1 MKKAFQKV
9 MVLILAV
16 SLLCN
21 FSLSVQAAT
30 AKSDG
35 QNMEKL
41 LKYYGKNKISK
52 AKKYNK
58 KLNAYAKEAC
68 VKKMS
73 SKMKKAYKKIVKKWP
88 VDAPTGTDYLWGY
101 YLTDIDNDKKAD
113 LLVQVGTCEADAR
126 THVYKYKNGKA
137 VKIATIGSGHTSFHA
152 YPNHK
157 GVIFYSG
164 HMGNECISVVT
175 IKNGKVSEKTIGYRG
190 VITETTCDW
199 LDLKCVLKRHI
210 SYDAN
215 HKRKL
220 DLGDLK

>member
-1 MKKAFQKV
+1 

-126 THVYKYKNGKA
+126 THVYKYKNGK
-137 VKIATIGSGHTSFHA
+137 
-152 YPNHK
+152 
-157 GVIFYSG
+157 
-164 HMGNECISVVT
+164 
-175 IKNGKVSEKTIGYRG
+175 VSEKTIGYRG

-215 HKRKL
+215 HKRKCH
-220 DLGDLK
+220 